1 MIPQEPTTESLRKFL
16 TSAIEKIDH
25 VRHQLQNHDSR
36 LRTLETGL
44 TADQNSWNATTAS
57 ADHFIAAITAAEISV
72 RAFSTSGLDGGLVK
86 QPLAA
91 MPSFTSENLEE
102 LAKQGELAQ
111 FGAINM
117 MQGYLGEE
125 RALNA
130 INSGAVPVPEGRY
143 ATLAESSNQPG
154 YDLMLLSESGATP
167 IVAQVKISDSAGIIR
182 EHFLR
187 YPEVGIVYTNSE
199 AAQALVGDPS
209 ITVLRASDHFPDGPG
224 RYVVD
229 MGFSRDEIRAGAVDI
244 MDGADQVSF
253 GDQIQENIPWIA
265 LILIAGRAAYEYL
278 DTDTSGPEIVKVA
291 RRRIRQSLLA
301 SGASTLTTAAT
312 TEPLMGTL
320 AGVTTLFG
328 GRAVGQAREDVRYAA
343 NRVSRMGA
351 ILRGI
356 SAQQALRSTLST

>member
-1 MIPQEPTTESLRKFL
+1 M
-16 TSAIEKIDH
+16 
-25 VRHQLQNHDSR
+25 
-36 LRTLETGL
+36 
-44 TADQNSWNATTAS
+44 AS
-57 ADHFIAAITAAEISV
+57 F
-72 RAFSTSGLDGGLVK
+72 
-86 QPLAA
+86 
-91 MPSFTSENLEE
+91 
-102 LAKQGELAQ
+102 AQ